1 MTTKPPFLNSGK
13 KSETDRRGGGGG
25 GGIAA
30 EEMEGRAEQGV
41 GLGGKHKWPHES
53 ISGFTLSIPLRPRD
67 TWVAV
72 EKSARER
79 SGDGKAHI
87 SGSNER
93 PSVKKK
99 KKVEPQSGTAVVPD
113 RWSFVR
119 GSMTWPVALVNFIPE
134 RLVPVRRP
142 SVAPVLVCL
151 RSL

>member
-1 MTTKPPFLNSGK
+1 MRP
-13 KSETDRRGGGGG
+13 TDRQRER

-53 ISGFTLSIPLRPRD
+53 ISGFTLSIPLRPHD

-93 PSVKKK
+93 PFVKKK
-99 KKVEPQSGTAVVPD
+99 KWNLRVGQ
-113 RWSFVR
+113 
-119 GSMTWPVALVNFIPE
+119 
-134 RLVPVRRP
+134 RLFQTGG
-142 SVAPVLVCL
+142 
-151 RSL
+151 RS

>member
-1 MTTKPPFLNSGK
+1 MRP
-13 KSETDRRGGGGG
+13 TDRQRERGG
-25 GGIAA
+25 IPA
-30 EEMEGRAEQGV
+30 EKMEGRSEQGV

-53 ISGFTLSIPLRPRD
+53 ISGFTLSIPLRPHD

-99 KKVEPQSGTAVVPD
+99 REKEKEKVEPQSRTAVVPD
-113 RWSFVR
+113 RWS
-119 GSMTWPVALVNFIPE
+119 S
-134 RLVPVRRP
+134 
-142 SVAPVLVCL
+142 
-151 RSL
+151 